1 MAHSECL
8 AKRLGATCLAAA
20 DERLERGQH
29 GPGPAVSAG
38 KQPWERVCVRCKD
51 NGFAVDRSIVRR
63 VPRDEL
69 LALRQKGG
77 SNDGFRDA
85 PACYAERFQYLL
97 VNDSGDLSKA
107 EGRTWKDGPKHKD
120 VSQDGALVILVP
132 GSPPFPS
139 RWEIPTAD
147 DGKLRLAVKYKTFV
161 PKGRSNQP
169 TALQP
174 NAATPTQHEGQGRN
188 APLTLDNGLT
198 PDLLTDL
205 DTTLAARPSFSSL
218 ASTSSETHTPPFE
231 RSVEVGGSHNG
242 AHPAR
247 KRPAVAP
254 VDDLAARAVT
264 LQISGLGVDET
275 AVRIRELRALAD
287 HLEKKGAP
295 ENPQAARE
303 LQSELSFK
311 AKLRDLEARD
321 FEPDGLQLRS
331 AGASRRSERG
341 EASPSAAKQEPSDE
355 SSDEEEAIVYR
366 STRR

>member
-1 MAHSECL
+1 M
-8 AKRLGATCLAAA
+8 
-20 DERLERGQH
+20 
-29 GPGPAVSAG
+29 
-38 KQPWERVCVRCKD
+38 RCKD
-51 NGFAVDRSIVRR
+51 NGFAVDQSIVRC

-69 LALRQKGG
+69 LALRPKGG
-77 SNDGFRDA
+77 SADGFRDA
-85 PACYAERFQYLL
+85 PASYAERFKYCLI
-97 VNDSGDLSKA
+97 NDSGDLSRA
-107 EGRTWKDGPKHKD
+107 EGRTCKDGPKHKD
-120 VSQDGALVILVP
+120 VSQDGALVLLHP
-132 GSPPFPS
+132 DSPLPPPHWVTPS
-139 RWEIPTAD
+139 AAD
-147 DGKLRLAVKYKTFV
+147 YGQPEGGPLELSVMYKTFV
-161 PKGRSNQP
+161 PLGRGSRRP
-169 TALQP
+169 VF
-174 NAATPTQHEGQGRN
+174 ATQRLGQRN
-188 APLTLDNGLT
+188 EQLSFDDGIPSSLTLDNGLP

-231 RSVEVGGSHNG
+231 RSVEVGGSHSG

-311 AKLRDLEARD
+311 AKLRDPEARD